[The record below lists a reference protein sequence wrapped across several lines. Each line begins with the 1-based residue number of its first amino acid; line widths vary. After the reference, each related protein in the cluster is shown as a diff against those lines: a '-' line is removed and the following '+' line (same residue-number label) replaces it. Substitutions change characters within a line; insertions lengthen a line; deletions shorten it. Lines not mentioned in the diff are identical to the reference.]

1 MLQKWQK
8 ISRINTLVY
17 KRDVAKIWQLGTMEI
32 RELFLSL
39 ISFAIFIW
47 GIATKRY
54 GTASIIIFLL
64 LIFANNLFLRDVAIV
79 SLVALIILDG
89 KRKGKIPYSQ
99 NIISIVRI
107 AYYPSERYW

>member
-1 MLQKWQK
+1 
-8 ISRINTLVY
+8 
-17 KRDVAKIWQLGTMEI
+17 MEI
-32 RELFLSL
+32 RELLLSL

-64 LIFANNLFLRDVAIV
+64 LIFANNLFVRDVAIV

-89 KRKGKIPYSQ
+89 KRKGKDSIFSKYNIYSKDC
-99 NIISIVRI
+99 ILSKRAILVISLIVVAVSVFAVIGCVLEKR
-107 AYYPSERYW
+107 

>member
-1 MLQKWQK
+1 
-8 ISRINTLVY
+8 
-17 KRDVAKIWQLGTMEI
+17 MEI

-64 LIFANNLFLRDVAIV
+64 LIFANNLFVRDVAIV

-89 KRKGKIPYSQ
+89 KRKGKDSIFSKYNIYSKDC
-99 NIISIVRI
+99 ILSKRAILVISLIGVAVSVFAVIGCVLEKR
-107 AYYPSERYW
+107 

>member
-1 MLQKWQK
+1 
-8 ISRINTLVY
+8 
-17 KRDVAKIWQLGTMEI
+17 MEI

-64 LIFANNLFLRDVAIV
+64 LIFANNLFVRDVATV

-89 KRKGKIPYSQ
+89 KRKGKDSIFSKYNIYSKDC
-99 NIISIVRI
+99 ILSKRAILVISLIGVAVSVLAVI
-107 AYYPSERYW
+107 G

>member
-1 MLQKWQK
+1 
-8 ISRINTLVY
+8 
-17 KRDVAKIWQLGTMEI
+17 MEI

-64 LIFANNLFLRDVAIV
+64 LIFANNLFVRDGAIV

-89 KRKGKIPYSQ
+89 KRKGKDSIFSKYNIYSKDC
-99 NIISIVRI
+99 ILSKRAILVISLIGVAVSVLAVIGCVLEKR
-107 AYYPSERYW
+107 

>member
-1 MLQKWQK
+1 
-8 ISRINTLVY
+8 
-17 KRDVAKIWQLGTMEI
+17 MEI

-64 LIFANNLFLRDVAIV
+64 LIFANNLFVRDVAIV

-89 KRKGKIPYSQ
+89 MRKGKDSIFSKYNIYSKDC
-99 NIISIVRI
+99 ILSKRAILVISLIGVAVSVLAVI
-107 AYYPSERYW
+107 G